1 MLCQKC
7 ERNEATVK
15 IVRVNNGMREEEY
28 ICEQCA
34 KDYSEMDFFSGGEL
48 FKVFNNIFGGRPLGP
63 SPFGLGRMASRLT
76 EKSQRALAMA
86 EKAAKERHSAFI
98 NTEHMLLGLFAVEDG
113 MAARVLE
120 QLGLNAEVLSA
131 AIDDEANYGTEF
143 GGFSP
148 QAKRVLQLAV
158 EEALNLGVNFVDTE
172 HLLLGLAAEGEGAAS
187 HWLLDMADADLKR
200 VRNMVVQ
207 MINQGS
213 PQGRPERGAR
223 GKLQRGRAA
232 SNTPVVDEYGRD
244 LTGLAKEEKLDPVVG
259 REKEIKRVIQI
270 LSRRTKNN
278 PVLIGEPG
286 VGKTAIVEGLAQ
298 QIVEGKV
305 PDILLSKRVV
315 TVDMSSLVAGSRY
328 RGDFEERMKKLV
340 DEIRANQ
347 EIILFIDE
355 LHTLVGAGAAEGSID
370 AANILKPALS
380 RGELQCVGATTL
392 DEYRKHI
399 EKDAALERR
408 FQPVNVDQPSEE
420 EAVAILY
427 GLRDRY
433 EAHHRVQ
440 ITDEALQ
447 AAVRMSARYLPD
459 RFLPDKAI
467 DLIDEASSM
476 VRLAAHTAPAD
487 LRQME
492 SALAMVQKEKDAAV
506 KAQEFE
512 KAAHLRD
519 EESKLLEQLEQGRKG
534 WQKETGG
541 KNLVVDETEIA
552 RVLADWTNIP
562 VARLQEGEA
571 ERLLK
576 LEELLH
582 ERVVGQEEAVAGIA
596 KAMRRA
602 RSGLKDARRPIGS
615 FIFLGPTGVGK
626 TELARALANV
636 MFGSDEAMAR
646 LDMSEYMEKH
656 SVSRLM
662 GAPPGYVGYDEGG
675 QLTETVR
682 RKPYSVVL
690 LDEVEKAHPDVFNIL
705 LQVLEDGRLTDSSG
719 RTVDFRNTIVIMTS
733 NVGAST
739 IGRSRSMG
747 FAVGDDKKRGED
759 NYQQMKDN
767 MLDELKRTFRPE
779 FINRVDDIVVFRPL
793 ENEQIC
799 AIARLMVADLQK
811 RLLDQN
817 MTLFVS
823 DDVYERLAEEG
834 FNPAYGARPLRRAVL
849 RLLEDPLSEAI
860 LRGEFTDGAQ
870 IQARMED
877 NKITFIAKQ
886 HLHAHDPEKQEKQE

>member
-1 MLCQKC
+1 
-7 ERNEATVK
+7 
-15 IVRVNNGMREEEY
+15 MREEEY
-28 ICEQCA
+28 LCEDCA
-34 KDYSEMDFFSGGEL
+34 KDTSEMDFIDGSEL
-48 FKVFNNIFGGRPLGP
+48 FKVFHNLLGGRSLSP
-63 SPFGLGRMASRLT
+63 SSFGLGRMASRLT
-76 EKSQRALAMA
+76 EKAQRVLNMA
-86 EKAAKERHSAFI
+86 EKTAKERQSAFI
-98 NTEHMLLGLFAVEDG
+98 GTEHMLLGLFMVEDG
-113 MAARVLE
+113 IAARVLE
-120 QLGLNAEVLSA
+120 QLGLNAGVLA
-131 AIDDEANYGTEF
+131 EAIDDEANYGTDF
-143 GGFSP
+143 GGLSP

-158 EEALNLGVNFVDTE
+158 EEALNMGVNFVDTE

-200 VRNMVVQ
+200 VRNLVIQ
-207 MINQGS
+207 MISQGM
-213 PQGRPERGAR
+213 PTGGPDRGAR
-223 GKLQRGRAA
+223 GKVQRGRRAG
-232 SNTPVVDEYGRD
+232 NTPVVDEYGRD

-259 REKEIKRVIQI
+259 REKEIQRVIQI

-298 QIVEGKV
+298 QVVEGKV
-305 PDILLSKRVV
+305 PETLMGKRVV
-315 TVDMSSLVAGSRY
+315 TVDMSSMVAGSRY

-340 DEIRANQ
+340 DEIRANP

-408 FQPVNVDQPSEE
+408 FQPVTVDEPSEE
-420 EAVAILY
+420 EAVAILH

-447 AAVRMSARYLPD
+447 AAVRLSVRYLPD

-467 DLIDEASSM
+467 DLMDEASSM
-476 VRLAAHTAPAD
+476 VRLAAHTAPPD
-487 LRQME
+487 LRKME
-492 SALAMVQKEKDAAV
+492 GELATVQKEKEAAV

-512 KAAHLRD
+512 KAANLRD
-519 EESKLLEQLEQGRKG
+519 EESKLFEQIELGRKG
-534 WQKETGG
+534 WQKESGS

-626 TELARALANV
+626 TELARALAAV
-636 MFGSDEAMAR
+636 MFGSDDAMVR
-646 LDMSEYMEKH
+646 IDMSEYMEKH

-690 LDEVEKAHPDVFNIL
+690 LDEVEKAHPDVFNVL
-705 LQVLEDGRLTDSSG
+705 LQVLEDGRLTDSTG

-733 NVGAST
+733 NVGAAN
-739 IGRSRSMG
+739 IGRKRSMG
-747 FAVGDDKKRGED
+747 FAVGGEAERGED
-759 NYQQMKDN
+759 EYLQMKEN
-767 MLDELKRTFRPE
+767 MLEDMKRTFRPE
-779 FINRVDDIVVFRPL
+779 FINRVDEIVVFRPL
-793 ENEQIC
+793 ESEQIC
-799 AIARLMVADLQK
+799 SIARLMVADVQK
-811 RLLDQN
+811 RLLEQD
-817 MTLFVS
+817 MTLSVS
-823 DDVYERLAEEG
+823 DAVYEYLAEEG
-834 FNPAYGARPLRRAVL
+834 FDPHYGARPLRRAVQ

-860 LRGEFTDGAQ
+860 LRGEFTAGAH
-870 IQARMED
+870 IQAAMQD
-877 NKITFIAKQ
+877 DKITFIAQQK
-886 HLHAHDPEKQEKQE
+886 LNPEENVECKM

>member
-1 MLCQKC
+1 MMCQKC
-7 ERNEATVK
+7 GRNEATVK
-15 IVRVNNGMREEEY
+15 IVRINNGVREEEY

-34 KDYSEMDFFSGGEL
+34 KEFSEMDFFSGGEL
-48 FKVFNNIFGGRPLGP
+48 FKAINSLLGGRPLGP
-63 SPFGLGRMASRLT
+63 SPFGIGRMANRLT
-76 EKSQRALAMA
+76 EKAQRALGVA
-86 EKAAKERHSAFI
+86 EKCAKERKSAFI

-113 MAARVLE
+113 LAARALE
-120 QLGLNAEVLSA
+120 QLGLSAEVLSA
-131 AIDDEANYGTEF
+131 AIDDEANFGTDF

-148 QAKRVLQLAV
+148 QAKRALQLAM
-158 EEALNLGVNFVDTE
+158 EEALNMGINFVDTE
-172 HLLLGLAAEGEGAAS
+172 HLLLGLSAEGEGAAS

-200 VRNMVVQ
+200 VRNTVLQ
-207 MINQGS
+207 MINQGL
-213 PQGRPERGAR
+213 PQGRADRGAR
-223 GKLQRGRAA
+223 GKAQRGRGAG
-232 SNTPVVDEYGRD
+232 NTPVVDEYGRD
-244 LTGLAKEEKLDPVVG
+244 LTALAKEEKLDPVVG
-259 REKEIKRVIQI
+259 REKEIKRLIQI

-298 QIVEGKV
+298 QIIEAKV
-305 PDILLSKRVV
+305 PDTLLGKRVV

-347 EIILFIDE
+347 DIILFIDE

-408 FQPVNVDQPSEE
+408 FQPVTVDQPSEE
-420 EAVAILY
+420 EAVSILY

-476 VRLAAHTAPAD
+476 VRLAAHTTPPN
-487 LRQME
+487 LREME
-492 SALAMVQKEKDAAV
+492 EALAMLQKEKDAAV

-512 KAAHLRD
+512 KAARLRD
-519 EESKLLEQLEQGRKG
+519 EESKLSEQIDQGRKG
-534 WQKETGG
+534 WQKEAGS
-541 KNLVVDETEIA
+541 KNLVVDEYEIA
-552 RVLADWTNIP
+552 SVLADWTNIP

-582 ERVVGQEEAVAGIA
+582 ERVVGQDEAVTGIA

-602 RSGLKDARRPIGS
+602 RSGLKDAKRPIGS

-626 TELARALANV
+626 TELARALAQV
-636 MFGSDEAMAR
+636 MFGSDDAMAR
-646 LDMSEYMEKH
+646 IDMSEYMEKH

-690 LDEVEKAHPDVFNIL
+690 LDEVEKAHPDVFNVL
-705 LQVLEDGRLTDSSG
+705 LQVLEDGRLTDSTG

-733 NVGAST
+733 NVGASVV
-739 IGRSRSMG
+739 GKSRSMG
-747 FAVGDDKKRGED
+747 FAVGDDAKRGED
-759 NYQQMKDN
+759 DYQQMRER
-767 MLDELKRTFRPE
+767 MLEEMKRTFRPE
-779 FINRVDDIVVFRPL
+779 FINRVDDIVVFRSL

-799 AIARLMVADLQK
+799 AIARLMVADVVK
-811 RLLDQN
+811 RLREQDMSL
-817 MTLFVS
+817 TVS
-823 DDVYERLAEEG
+823 DGVYKHLAEEG
-834 FNPAYGARPLRRAVL
+834 FDQLYGARPLRRAVL

-860 LRGEFTDGAQ
+860 LRGEFTAGAD
-870 IQARMED
+870 IQARMRRD
-877 NKITFIAKQ
+877 KITFIAK
-886 HLHAHDPEKQEKQE
+886 HKLEPPETAAQE